1 MIFALF
7 IVSIINVLP
16 QRISF
21 ANFTKSIL
29 SLLCDLFCNNLGKTR
44 TKLNKSLLIF
54 WLLSATV
61 LTLAYK
67 STIRDQIIKQPKT
80 WITSPEQLAN
90 KPSSY
95 TILATKNTPTEYK
108 LKQRAKFDINFEKIL
123 NRTTFVAHDEILRDD
138 IFLKTTHGLIGVFF
152 NSRMFEAI
160 ANFEDIKKEFDFD
173 EIKLDKVND
182 VRLIRK
188 DYQFGDKIIYM

>member
-1 MIFALF
+1 MWIYLMFTLF
-7 IVSIINVLP
+7 IVSLINVLP

-21 ANFTKSIL
+21 ANFTKSI
-29 SLLCDLFCNNLGKTR
+29 SFLLCDLLCNNLGKTR
-44 TKLNKSLLIF
+44 RKLNKLLLIF
-54 WLLSATV
+54 WLLGATV

-108 LKQRAKFDINFEKIL
+108 LKQRAKFDINFERIL
-123 NRTTFVAHDEILRDD
+123 NRTTFVAG
-138 IFLKTTHGLIGVFF
+138 T
-152 NSRMFEAI
+152 SRYF
-160 ANFEDIKKEFDFD
+160 KRRS
-173 EIKLDKVND
+173 LS
-182 VRLIRK
+182 
-188 DYQFGDKIIYM
+188 

>member
-1 MIFALF
+1 MFYHKEFHL
-7 IVSIINVLP
+7 
-16 QRISF
+16 Q
-21 ANFTKSIL
+21 IL
-29 SLLCDLFCNNLGKTR
+29 ESLLFLLSNLLCNHLGKTKR
-44 TKLNKSLLIF
+44 NSNKLLLVF

-67 STIRDQIIKQPKT
+67 STIRDEIIKQPKT

-90 KPSSY
+90 QPSSY
-95 TILATKNTPTEYK
+95 TIIATKNTPTEYK
-108 LKQRAKFDINFEKIL
+108 LKQRALFDINFQNII
-123 NRTTFVAHDEILRDD
+123 NRTTFVAHDEILREDLF
-138 IFLKTTHGLIGVFF
+138 IEATHGSIGIFF
-152 NSRMFEAI
+152 NSRMFEAV
-160 ANFEDIKKEFDFD
+160 ANFQDIKKDFDFD